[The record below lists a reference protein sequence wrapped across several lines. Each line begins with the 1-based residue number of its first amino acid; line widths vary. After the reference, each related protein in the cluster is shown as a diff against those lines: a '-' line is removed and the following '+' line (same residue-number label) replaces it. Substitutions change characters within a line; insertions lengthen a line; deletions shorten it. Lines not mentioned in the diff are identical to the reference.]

1 VLTTVSLVWDQN
13 DYGNT
18 TTVETFSL
26 TNPSA
31 PVALGSLQVDPG
43 QYFSAACFDSN
54 LVLIS
59 TYDSSAPLFV
69 VDLSNPSAPKL
80 AGQINLPG
88 SQNYMY
94 PLGSQLITI
103 GQGSWTNWQTTVSL
117 FDLSNPANPVLLSQV
132 GVGDPYSWSEAE
144 YDPEAFTLLPAAGLI
159 LVPFESWAD
168 NTNASGVQIIDLGA
182 STLTARGVISQAQAR
197 RATFFQ
203 NRVLSISGQD
213 CLSADISNQDD
224 PSITGSLMLA
234 WPVDAVIVAGQ
245 YLLEFGGASFDQ
257 AETMLRVTQTAT
269 PDILAG
275 QWILTNGPVL
285 GAVLRSNLLYVL
297 EGNGPASSGYIGPLL
312 GSVGAQPLA
321 RAKARVARPQNDSG
335 ATNATMTL
343 NVIDASQL
351 PNLAILGQTTFATPN
366 VAPGSPQPLWP
377 QPNLL
382 AWVGSLQQN
391 WFEPLLGTSQAGGSL
406 MIYPGPWFWD
416 SGGIQLWTFDVSTS
430 GAPVLD
436 STFTV
441 ATNGW
446 SDGGVAT
453 ATNGLIYLSHSLWNF
468 GPMPVLP
475 LLGTNLPLP
484 IVNPI
489 SSRAPVSGPARLN
502 TAGIQ
507 RSAIST
513 PALFPASFSWNEAD
527 YLDVVDL
534 TVPTAPTLRP
544 AVNIPGPLAG
554 ISRDGNVIYTVSSS
568 WQDGQTLEAL
578 AYDGVAAYQV
588 TSLPLG
594 ANWSVSPLI
603 FDETIFTAK
612 NTGYVD
618 TTNWLVSWTLTDHAA
633 FQQLGTTTFGSPIN
647 ALANFDFL
655 LGVQAG
661 SAIYLFDAS
670 QPSALQSLGGGRP
683 AGCLWPSLTG
693 ADGNLSTGLWSP
705 LGDYG
710 VYFIG
715 VGP

>member
-1 VLTTVSLVWDQN
+1 
-13 DYGNT
+13 
-18 TTVETFSL
+18 
-26 TNPSA
+26 
-31 PVALGSLQVDPG
+31 
-43 QYFSAACFDSN
+43 
-54 LVLIS
+54 
-59 TYDSSAPLFV
+59 
-69 VDLSNPSAPKL
+69 
-80 AGQINLPG
+80 
-88 SQNYMY
+88 
-94 PLGSQLITI
+94 
-103 GQGSWTNWQTTVSL
+103 
-117 FDLSNPANPVLLSQV
+117 
-132 GVGDPYSWSEAE
+132 
-144 YDPEAFTLLPAAGLI
+144 
-159 LVPFESWAD
+159 
-168 NTNASGVQIIDLGA
+168 
-182 STLTARGVISQAQAR
+182 
-197 RATFFQ
+197 
-203 NRVLSISGQD
+203 
-213 CLSADISNQDD
+213 
-224 PSITGSLMLA
+224 
-234 WPVDAVIVAGQ
+234 
-245 YLLEFGGASFDQ
+245 
-257 AETMLRVTQTAT
+257 
-269 PDILAG
+269 
-275 QWILTNGPVL
+275 
-285 GAVLRSNLLYVL
+285 
-297 EGNGPASSGYIGPLL
+297 
-312 GSVGAQPLA
+312 
-321 RAKARVARPQNDSG
+321 
-335 ATNATMTL
+335 
-343 NVIDASQL
+343 
-351 PNLAILGQTTFATPN
+351 
-366 VAPGSPQPLWP
+366 
-377 QPNLL
+377 
-382 AWVGSLQQN
+382 
-391 WFEPLLGTSQAGGSL
+391 